1 MMDLNGYV
9 QAMKKKR
16 ELEMMLL
23 RYNGELINE
32 KSNIKRNQAYLEY
45 YREQKEDYENE
56 MDGML
61 MLDSI
66 KEKHLKLIGQVN
78 QYQQLLNE
86 SKQMESKL
94 VDTINQM
101 SLELKSYD
109 EISKQYNVAFQE
121 RLTLLKEKDH
131 PEIETIERFIEF
143 SKFYAKLQFNY
154 KRAIRLINELKQNAD
169 DLILFYDQF
178 SVLRFN
184 TTYNSPLISDHHD
197 LEQLGVRVEGYGSR
211 MEELYQELENR
222 LHTID

>member
-32 KSNIKRNQAYLEY
+32 RSNIKRNQAYLEY

-86 SKQMESKL
+86 SRQMESKL
-94 VDTINQM
+94 IDSINQI
-101 SLELKSYD
+101 SLELKSYN
-109 EISKQYNVAFQE
+109 EISKQYDTAFQE
-121 RLTLLKEKDH
+121 RLALLKEKND

-143 SKFYAKLQFNY
+143 SKFYTKLQFNY
-154 KRAIRLINELKQNAD
+154 KRAIRLINELNTL
-169 DLILFYDQF
+169 LIDEKKMKKDY
-178 SVLRFN
+178 SEY
-184 TTYNSPLISDHHD
+184 TKKIA
-197 LEQLGVRVEGYGSR
+197 
-211 MEELYQELENR
+211 ELEEKLTAAEDRYYKKFSKMETMLASLNSNSDYITN
-222 LHTID
+222 LFSM